1 MFVKNTCVH
10 ARSYRVC
17 PVACS
22 FSLNGIW
29 MLVRVGDCVRRHVLL
44 FLNALDLSGRLR
56 GLHVVV
62 LHVFYDLRVLYG
74 LHVPYFRVLSLLLFG
89 SVCLDEKWIVC

>member
-10 ARSYRVC
+10 ARSYHVC

-22 FSLNGIW
+22 FSLDGIW
-29 MLVRVGDCVRRHVLL
+29 MSVRVSDCVRRHGLL
-44 FLNALDLSGRLR
+44 FLNALDMSGYLH
-56 GLHVVV
+56 GLHDVV
-62 LHVFYDLRVLYG
+62 LHVFYDLRVPCG